1 MLKAMTERVTLW
13 KYPERGAFGGS
24 SLYESLVKT
33 TPELC
38 VIEATP

>member
-24 SLYESLVKT
+24 SLYESLAKT